1 MLAAVLM
8 SVEGGTLGLISYS
21 IKPMFDRIFV
31 HGEKSA
37 MLPVAVGLFGLF
49 ALRGLSAFGQRVTT
63 ARIGLSVVA
72 DLQRDLVRHLL
83 TLDSRFFHAHA
94 PGTLLERVRGDAQT
108 LQNVASQSLIVLGR
122 DSISLISLI
131 AVAIHVD
138 WQWTLIAFVGAPL
151 LVLPVAATQGI
162 VRRTTRLARQA
173 AADAT
178 ARLDEILHG
187 FRAVKL
193 NNMEDHEQARFGV
206 TVDRHR
212 HLQLQSEQAKAAL
225 PAMIDLL
232 AGVGFVGVLVYGGR
246 QIIDG
251 EKTLG
256 EFMSFFTALALL
268 FDPVRRLSGLGGALQ
283 AALASLERLYG
294 LFDLQAEIRNVAS
307 AQPLARTDGD
317 IHLSD
322 VSFAYESEQP
332 VLSGLTLT
340 ARAGQL
346 TALVGASGAGKS
358 TVFNL
363 LTRLADPQ
371 SGRITIGDQDLREI
385 DIADLRRHIAVVAQD
400 TALFDESLRD
410 NIAYGDRNASDQ
422 AIAQAADQALVSA
435 FAASLP
441 QGLSSPAGPRG
452 ANLSGGQRQRVAIAR
467 ALLRDAPIL
476 LLDEATSALDSA
488 TEQRIQAALEQA
500 SRGRTTVVIAH
511 RLSTVRRADVIHV
524 IDAGKVAE
532 SGRHDELL
540 HAGGIYSRLHKQLAS

>member
-31 HGEKSA
+31 QGEKSA
-37 MLPVAVGLFGLF
+37 MLPVALGLFALF

-138 WQWTLIAFVGAPL
+138 WQWTLIAFIGAPL

-206 TVDRHR
+206 TVDQNRR
-212 HLQLQSEQAKAAL
+212 LQLQSEQARAAL

-232 AGVGFVGVLVYGGR
+232 AGVGFVGVLIYGGR
-246 QIIDG
+246 QIIHG

-283 AALASLERLYG
+283 SALASLERLYG
-294 LFDLQAEIRNVAS
+294 LIDQQAGIRNIAD
-307 AQPLARTDGD
+307 ARPLAHPDGD
-317 IHLSD
+317 IRLVD
-322 VSFAYESEQP
+322 VRFAYEAEQP

-371 SGRITIGDQDLREI
+371 GGHIAIGGQDIREI

-410 NIAYGDRNASDQ
+410 NIAYGDRSAGDA
-422 AIAQAADQALVSA
+422 AIAQAADQALVNE
-435 FAASLP
+435 FATTLP

-467 ALLRDAPIL
+467 ALLRDAPVL

-500 SRGRTTVVIAH
+500 SRGRTTLVIAH
-511 RLSTVRRADVIHV
+511 RLSTVRRADVIYV
-524 IDAGKVAE
+524 IDAGKVVE
-532 SGRHDELL
+532 SGRHDALL
-540 HAGGIYSRLHKQLAS
+540 QAGGVYARLYTQLAA